1 MTKVVIMAVYTTHL
15 GNLAQSMMKI
25 MESVADRK
33 IMPTMVPEV
42 LAKVAPKLPLE
53 VSTLY
58 CPVN

>member
-1 MTKVVIMAVYTTHL
+1 MVVYTTHL
-15 GNLAQSMMKI
+15 GNLAQSIMKI